1 MFWQMAAF
9 NQVDVPLGRLEP
21 DQRHID
27 PTGTAPGPIR
37 DRPRHRA
44 RPFSRRRTT
53 FRPLVFDQ
61 ARQDCNHNYM
71 NTSPADPG
79 PADDATSPDN
89 DTSASNQGAGKANA
103 TEELRGWFTGRL
115 PGDWFTAAPD
125 IQADR
130 EEITIVGALP
140 APETA
145 GASDAERAAAAEG
158 RIRRFRE
165 ETRSRRIEI
174 AREAEHKFR
183 RKVSWGVTC
192 ADTTEMFTTLSVPVM
207 TRLRQPER
215 RVLDTLVE
223 AGVARSRSDALAW
236 CVRLTGEN
244 SDAWLARLRDALRH
258 VEEVRDQ
265 GPGGT

>member
-1 MFWQMAAF
+1 
-9 NQVDVPLGRLEP
+9 
-21 DQRHID
+21 
-27 PTGTAPGPIR
+27 
-37 DRPRHRA
+37 
-44 RPFSRRRTT
+44 
-53 FRPLVFDQ
+53 
-61 ARQDCNHNYM
+61 M
-71 NTSPADPG
+71 NTEQEGSG
-79 PADDATSPDN
+79 SADDAAGTDS
-89 DTSASNQGAGKANA
+89 DTDASGENSGTDDDMSADKATTGRGS
-103 TEELRGWFTGRL
+103 TEELRGWFSGRL
-115 PGDWFTAAPD
+115 PGDWFTAAAE

-130 EEITIVGALP
+130 EEITIVGTLP
-140 APETA
+140 DPETA

-192 ADTTEMFTTLSVPVM
+192 AGVTEMFTTLSVPVM
-207 TRLRQPER
+207 TRLRQSER

-244 SDAWLARLRDALRH
+244 ADAWLARLRDALRH

-265 GPGGT
+265 GPSSD

>member
-1 MFWQMAAF
+1 
-9 NQVDVPLGRLEP
+9 
-21 DQRHID
+21 
-27 PTGTAPGPIR
+27 
-37 DRPRHRA
+37 
-44 RPFSRRRTT
+44 
-53 FRPLVFDQ
+53 
-61 ARQDCNHNYM
+61 M
-71 NTSPADPG
+71 NTTQEGSGA
-79 PADDATSPDN
+79 ADDAAGTDN
-89 DTSASNQGAGKANA
+89 DTNASSETTSDPGQPGGSARGGT
-103 TEELRGWFTGRL
+103 TEEVRGWFSGRL
-115 PGDWFTAAPD
+115 PGEWFTAAPQ

-130 EEITIVGALP
+130 EEITVVGVLP

-145 GASDAERAAAAEG
+145 GASDPERAAAAEG

-192 ADTTEMFTTLSVPVM
+192 AEVTEMFTTLSVPVM

-215 RVLDTLVE
+215 RVLDTLVD

-244 SDAWLARLRDALRH
+244 ADSWLSRLRAALRH

-265 GPGGT
+265 GPGAT

>member
-1 MFWQMAAF
+1 MNTPQA
-9 NQVDVPLGRLEP
+9 
-21 DQRHID
+21 D
-27 PTGTAPGPIR
+27 PAPR
-37 DRPRHRA
+37 TTRPERITTRALVTRA
-44 RPFSRRRTT
+44 RARRTL
-53 FRPLVFDQ
+53 PKNC
-61 ARQDCNHNYM
+61 AAG
-71 NTSPADPG
+71 SPAG
-79 PADDATSPDN
+79 C
-89 DTSASNQGAGKANA
+89 
-103 TEELRGWFTGRL
+103 

-130 EEITIVGALP
+130 EEITIVGVLP

-192 ADTTEMFTTLSVPVM
+192 ADVTEMFTTLSVPVM

-265 GPGGT
+265 GPGGA

>member
-1 MFWQMAAF
+1 
-9 NQVDVPLGRLEP
+9 
-21 DQRHID
+21 
-27 PTGTAPGPIR
+27 
-37 DRPRHRA
+37 
-44 RPFSRRRTT
+44 
-53 FRPLVFDQ
+53 
-61 ARQDCNHNYM
+61 M
-71 NTSPADPG
+71 NTSQADSV
-79 PADDATSPDN
+79 PADDAAGTGN
-89 DTSASNQGAGKANA
+89 DTNTSGQSAGESKAGENKAGENKA
-103 TEELRGWFTGRL
+103 RESKAAEVRAWFTGRL
-115 PGDWFTAAPD
+115 PGDWFTAPPD
-125 IQADR
+125 VQADR
-130 EEITIVGALP
+130 EEITILGVLP

-165 ETRSRRIEI
+165 ETRSRRVEI

-192 ADTTEMFTTLSVPVM
+192 ADVTEMFTTLSVPVM

-215 RVLDTLVE
+215 RVLDTLVD

-244 SDAWLARLRDALRH
+244 ADAWLSRLRAALRR

-265 GPGGT
+265 GPGSA

>member
-1 MFWQMAAF
+1 MHTEQE
-9 NQVDVPLGRLEP
+9 DSE
-21 DQRHID
+21 
-27 PTGTAPGPIR
+27 
-37 DRPRHRA
+37 
-44 RPFSRRRTT
+44 
-53 FRPLVFDQ
+53 
-61 ARQDCNHNYM
+61 
-71 NTSPADPG
+71 
-79 PADDATSPDN
+79 PADDTAGTNTSSET
-89 DTSASNQGAGKANA
+89 TSGRGQPGGAASGGAASGGAASGGAASGGAGGAGRGTA
-103 TEELRGWFTGRL
+103 TEEARGWFSGRL
-115 PGDWFTAAPD
+115 PGDWFAAAPE

-130 EEITIVGALP
+130 EEITIMGVLP

-165 ETRSRRIEI
+165 ETRGRRIEI

-192 ADTTEMFTTLSVPVM
+192 ADVTEMFTTLSVPVM
-207 TRLRQPER
+207 TRLRQAER
-215 RVLDTLVE
+215 RVLDTLVD

-244 SDAWLARLRDALRH
+244 ADSWLSRLRAALRQ

-265 GPGGT
+265 GPGSD

>member
-1 MFWQMAAF
+1 M
-9 NQVDVPLGRLEP
+9 
-21 DQRHID
+21 
-27 PTGTAPGPIR
+27 
-37 DRPRHRA
+37 
-44 RPFSRRRTT
+44 
-53 FRPLVFDQ
+53 FDQ
-61 ARQDCNHNYM
+61 ATHACNHNYM
-71 NTSPADPG
+71 NTSQADPG
-79 PADDATSPDN
+79 PADDAAGPDN
-89 DTSASNQGAGKANA
+89 PTSASNQGKANA

-145 GASDAERAAAAEG
+145 GASDAERASAAEG

-207 TRLRQPER
+207 TRLRQSER

-244 SDAWLARLRDALRH
+244 SDAWLSRLRDALRH

-265 GPGGT
+265 GPGGA

>member
-1 MFWQMAAF
+1 
-9 NQVDVPLGRLEP
+9 
-21 DQRHID
+21 
-27 PTGTAPGPIR
+27 
-37 DRPRHRA
+37 
-44 RPFSRRRTT
+44 
-53 FRPLVFDQ
+53 
-61 ARQDCNHNYM
+61 M
-71 NTSPADPG
+71 NTSQADSDPAE
-79 PADDATSPDN
+79 DAAGTGN
-89 DTSASNQGAGKANA
+89 DTNTSGQSAGESKAGDSKAGDSKA
-103 TEELRGWFTGRL
+103 RDSKAGSAGEVRGWFTGRL
-115 PGDWFTAAPD
+115 PGDWFAAAPD

-130 EEITIVGALP
+130 EEITVVGVLP

-192 ADTTEMFTTLSVPVM
+192 ADVTEMFTTLSVPVM

-215 RVLDTLVE
+215 RVLDTLVD

-244 SDAWLARLRDALRH
+244 ADTWLSRLRAALRH

-265 GPGGT
+265 GPGSA

>member
-1 MFWQMAAF
+1 MSTGQGNSAATDHAAGK
-9 NQVDVPLGRLEP
+9 NATSETTSGHGRP
-21 DQRHID
+21 G
-27 PTGTAPGPIR
+27 GTARGNAAEEVR
-37 DRPRHRA
+37 
-44 RPFSRRRTT
+44 
-53 FRPLVFDQ
+53 
-61 ARQDCNHNYM
+61 
-71 NTSPADPG
+71 G
-79 PADDATSPDN
+79 
-89 DTSASNQGAGKANA
+89 GAA
-103 TEELRGWFTGRL
+103 EEVRGWFGGRL
-115 PGDWFTAAPD
+115 PGDWFTAAPE
-125 IQADR
+125 IRVDR

-145 GASDAERAAAAEG
+145 GASDAERAAAAAG

-192 ADTTEMFTTLSVPVM
+192 ADATEMFTTLSVPVM

-215 RVLDTLVE
+215 QVLDTLVD

-244 SDAWLARLRDALRH
+244 ADAWLSRLRAALRH

-265 GPGGT
+265 GPGSA